1 MKYKVLMSLVVIALM
16 LIPLSCVQP
25 QAGILFGFQGGGV
38 TREPATK
45 TMMQI
50 AIAHTCEVNDELILK
65 KVEIYGEGE
74 TPVKVFEVNKT
85 LNSTS
90 GKQKRLSDKLK
101 RLDELVELFE
111 SGMEDEAKYAEE
123 YDEISQEAAKLAQE
137 IRDES
142 FSTEYFTLDLRQL
155 KQSLMVGDKIPII
168 ARATL
173 IHNGNLLTLER
184 SVIAEYQLGYHFS

>member
-1 MKYKVLMSLVVIALM
+1 MGIKYKVLMVLMVAALT

-25 QAGILFGFQGGGV
+25 QESAGILFGFHGGGV
-38 TREPATK
+38 TCEPATE
-45 TMMQI
+45 TMVQI

-85 LNSTS
+85 LNSIL
-90 GKQKRLSDKLK
+90 GKQKRL
-101 RLDELVELFE
+101 DELFELLE
-111 SGMEDEAKYAEE
+111 SGMEDEAKYEE
-123 YDEISQEAAKLAQE
+123 IDQEAAKLAQE

-184 SVIAEYQLGYHFS
+184 SVIAEYQASLPGSH

>member
-1 MKYKVLMSLVVIALM
+1 MGIKYKVLIVLMVVALM

-25 QAGILFGFQGGGV
+25 QAGIIFEFVGGGV
-38 TREPATK
+38 TCEPSTK
-45 TMMQI
+45 TMVQI

-65 KVEIYGEGE
+65 KVEIYGENE

-85 LNSTS
+85 LNSVS
-90 GKQKRLSDKLK
+90 GKQKRL
-101 RLDELVELFE
+101 DELVKLLEA
-111 SGMEDEAKYAEE
+111 GMEDEAKYK
-123 YDEISQEAAKLAQE
+123 EIGQEAAKLAQE
-137 IRDES
+137 MRDES
-142 FSTEYFTLDLRQL
+142 FSPEYFTLDLRQL

-184 SVIAEYQLGYHFS
+184 NVTAEYQASLP

>member
-25 QAGILFGFQGGGV
+25 QAGIAFEFYGGGV
-38 TREPATK
+38 TCEPATE
-45 TMMQI
+45 TSVQI
-50 AIAHTCEVNDELILK
+50 TIAHTCEVNDELILK

-85 LNSTS
+85 LNSV
-90 GKQKRLSDKLK
+90 SDKLK
-101 RLDELVELFE
+101 RFDELVELLE
-111 SGMEDEAKYAEE
+111 PGMEDEAKYE
-123 YDEISQEAAKLAQE
+123 EISQEAAKLAQE
-137 IRDES
+137 MRDES
-142 FSTEYFTLDLRQL
+142 FSTKYFTLDLRQL
-155 KQSLMVGDKIPII
+155 KQSLMVGDKILII

-184 SVIAEYQLGYHFS
+184 NVTAEYQACFPGSH

>member
-1 MKYKVLMSLVVIALM
+1 MGIKYKVLMVLMVVALM

-25 QAGILFGFQGGGV
+25 QAGILFDFDGSGV
-38 TREPATK
+38 TREPSTE

-50 AIAHTCEVNDELILK
+50 VIAHTCEVNDELILK
-65 KVEIYGEGE
+65 KVEIYGESE

-85 LNSTS
+85 LNSVS
-90 GKQKRLSDKLK
+90 EKLK
-101 RLDELVELFE
+101 RLDELVELLKI
-111 SGMEDEAKYAEE
+111 GMEDEAKFE
-123 YDEISQEAAKLAQE
+123 EISQEASKLIQE

-155 KQSLMVGDKIPII
+155 KQSLMVGDEIPII

-184 SVIAEYQLGYHFS
+184 NVTAEYQPSLPGSH

>member
-1 MKYKVLMSLVVIALM
+1 MKYKVLMSLVIIALM

-25 QAGILFGFQGGGV
+25 QAGILFDFDGSGV
-38 TREPATK
+38 TRKPATE
-45 TMMQI
+45 TMMRI
-50 AIAHTCEVNDELILK
+50 VIAHTCEVNDELILK

-74 TPVKVFEVNKT
+74 TPVKIFEVNKT
-85 LNSTS
+85 LNSIS
-90 GKQKRLSDKLK
+90 GKQK
-101 RLDELVELFE
+101 RLDELVELLE
-111 SGMEDEAKYAEE
+111 LGMEDEAKFE
-123 YDEISQEAAKLAQE
+123 EISQEASKLTQE

-155 KQSLMVGDKIPII
+155 KQSLMVGDEIPII

-184 SVIAEYQLGYHFS
+184 NVTAEYQPSLLGSH